1 MKKINFELSFP
12 SFWLF
17 LCLFISA
24 SALVYFLYALNIIGL
39 LASLVIAALLYWG
52 LQAKIKKTSLI
63 QNYKISLKFLVPTLI
78 SVIGLA
84 LALTFAFQARTDQA
98 IISPWTLINPWF
110 FVAIALAS
118 ITLILA
124 LSQSAASIYK
134 KILLSFYYLSIF
146 SVAAII
152 YRLGYGFDPFIHQA
166 AISEINKYGFILPK
180 TPYYLGQYSVI
191 ILLHKISGLSLS
203 FLNQWLVPL
212 SSALLLPQLI
222 FYLFPARTD
231 KRMAWLSSPLILLL
245 GFSPFI
251 MSSPQNFSYLFLIA
265 TVIFIYKHFSWP
277 LILFTA
283 LATFAIHPLSGIPAL
298 VLAALYLLPQIK
310 IKKSYSNWLKR
321 PEIIFSGLFLTFCLS
336 IWAAAG
342 FSSLKL
348 SSYNL
353 SLLNPLFLNQ
363 ESFYLNFVYFFINN
377 YFWLILT
384 GAILIFFQRHR
395 IWPSR
400 PLEQSHSLRLLSLA
414 VLAAISAYL
423 ISRGFSFNNLINYEQ
438 DNYAAR
444 LPVIALI
451 LMLPLYWELFY
462 YLVQRA
468 YKQTKTAKII
478 LLALSSLLITISV
491 YASYPR
497 FDNYFNSRGYS
508 TAASDIE
515 AVHLAEDRTQGQA
528 YIALADQQVSAGALR
543 EFGFHN
549 RYLENNNQSIYFYPI
564 PTGGPLYQY
573 YLDMVY
579 KKADRSTMLRA
590 MDFTG
595 VNRAYLIIN
604 KYWWASDKIIAE
616 AKMSADYWEKL
627 DDGKIYIFEYL
638 K

>member
-1 MKKINFELSFP
+1 MKKINFKLSFP
-12 SFWLF
+12 AFWLF

-39 LASLVIAALLYWG
+39 IASLAIASLLYWS
-52 LQAKIKKTSLI
+52 LQTNFEHTKTVSNFKSSFKFVI
-63 QNYKISLKFLVPTLI
+63 YAVISII
-78 SVIGLA
+78 S
-84 LALTFAFQARTDQA
+84 TFSTITIAFQARTDQA
-98 IISPWTLINPWF
+98 IISPWTLISPWF
-110 FVAIALAS
+110 FVAITIAT
-118 ITLILA
+118 ITLLMA
-124 LSQSAASIYK
+124 MSQSAANIYK
-134 KILLSFYYLSIF
+134 KILLSFYYLGIF
-146 SVAAII
+146 SVAAIV

-191 ILLHKISGLSLS
+191 VLLHKISGLILA

-222 FYLFPARTD
+222 YYLLPPRAD
-231 KRMAWLSSPLILLL
+231 KKIAWLSSPLILLL
-245 GFSPFI
+245 GFSPLI
-251 MSSPQNFSYLFLIA
+251 MTSPQNFSYLFLIA
-265 TVIFIYKHFSWP
+265 TVIFIYKHLSWP

-298 VLAALYLLPQIK
+298 TLTALYLLPQIK
-310 IKKSYSNWLKR
+310 VKKPWLKWLKR
-321 PEIIFSGLFLTFCLS
+321 PEIIFTGLFLTFCLS

-348 SSYNL
+348 TSYNL

-377 YFWLILT
+377 YFWLIII
-384 GAILIFFQRHR
+384 GAALIFFQRRR
-395 IWPSR
+395 IWSSQSSR
-400 PLEQSHSLRLLSLA
+400 QLHSLRLLSLA

-423 ISRGFSFNNLINYEQ
+423 ISRGFSFNNLISYEQ
-438 DNYAAR
+438 NNYAAR
-444 LPVIALI
+444 LPIIALI
-451 LMLPLYWELFY
+451 IMVPLYWELFY
-462 YLVQRA
+462 YLAQRT
-468 YKQTKTAKII
+468 YKQTRTAKII
-478 LLALSSLLITISV
+478 LLLASSLLITISV

-497 FDNYFNSRGYS
+497 FDKYFNSRGYS

-515 AVHLAEDRTQGQA
+515 AVHIAENRAQGQS
-528 YIALADQQVSAGALR
+528 YITLADQQVSAGALR

-579 KKADRSTMLRA
+579 DHADRQNMLEA
-590 MDFTG
+590 MNFAG
-595 VNRAYLIIN
+595 VSRAYLIIN

-616 AKMSADYWEKL
+616 AKMSANYWEKL

>member
-1 MKKINFELSFP
+1 MKKINFKLSFP
-12 SFWLF
+12 DFWLF

-39 LASLVIAALLYWG
+39 ITSLIITGLLYWK
-52 LQAKIKKTSLI
+52 LEAKIKKPPVI
-63 QNYKISLKFLVPTLI
+63 RDFKINFKFLIYSIISIIFISSALI
-78 SVIGLA
+78 L
-84 LALTFAFQARTDQA
+84 AFQARTEQA
-98 IISPWTLINPWF
+98 IISPWTLTNPWF
-110 FVAIALAS
+110 FVMIALATIS
-118 ITLILA
+118 LLMA
-124 LSQSAASIYK
+124 LSQSASNIYK
-134 KILLSFYYLSIF
+134 KILLSLYYFSIF

-166 AISEINKYGFILPK
+166 AMSEINKYGFILPK
-180 TPYYLGQYSVI
+180 TPYYLGQYSLI

-222 FYLFPARTD
+222 FYLFPTRAD
-231 KRMAWLSSPLILLL
+231 HKIAWLSSPLILLL
-245 GFSPFI
+245 GFSPLI
-251 MSSPQNFSYLFLIA
+251 MTSPQNFSYLFLIA
-265 TVIFIYKHFSWP
+265 TVIFIYKNFSWP

-283 LATFAIHPLSGIPAL
+283 FATFAIHPLSGIPAL
-298 VLAALYLLPQIK
+298 VLSALYLLPQIK
-310 IKKSYSNWLKR
+310 IKKVWLNWLKG
-321 PEIIFSGLFLTFCLS
+321 PEIIFAVLFLTFCVS

-363 ESFYLNFVYFFINN
+363 ESFFLNFVYFFINN
-377 YFWLILT
+377 YFWLILV

-395 IWPSR
+395 LWPNKS
-400 PLEQSHSLRLLSLA
+400 LEQSHSLRLLSLT
-414 VLAAISAYL
+414 VLASISAYL
-423 ISRGFSFNNLINYEQ
+423 ISRGFSFNDLISYEQ

-444 LPVIALI
+444 LPIIALI
-451 LMLPLYWELFY
+451 VMLPLYWELFY
-462 YLVQRA
+462 YLAQQA
-468 YKQTKTAKII
+468 FKQTKTVKII
-478 LLALSSLLITISV
+478 LLIISSLLITISV
-491 YASYPR
+491 YSSYPR

-508 TAASDIE
+508 TSATDIE
-515 AVHLAEDRTQGQA
+515 AVHLVEDRAQGQT
-528 YIALADQQVSAGALR
+528 YLTLTDQQVSAGALR

-549 RYLENNNQSIYFYPI
+549 RYLENNNQEIYFYPI

-579 KKADRSTMLRA
+579 INANRETMLAA
-590 MDFTG
+590 MDFAG

-616 AKMSADYWEKL
+616 AKLSANYWQKL
-627 DDGKIYIFEYL
+627 DNGKVYIFEYL